1 MYKDVSCAGKL
12 PKIYLDVQN
21 PQQVFSPNM
30 IDVFIG
36 NPTNHML
43 IFTGVAGPGWH
54 ADEDYGGGAEVI
66 INLRTPVVTM
76 VNATAV
82 VGLASIGNG
91 ESDFIFAT
99 DEVAVLPVDGNLE
112 LHACIFVQGDPS
124 DLNRISYQANVIVN
138 IDEPLIT
145 GTIRWDQQYPPTF
158 APPRTDPLFIVQASI
173 EDPLAP
179 PPFITYLPVG
189 IPDSETQAPFPV
201 GGVYS
206 VPYAIK
212 NVPLNSPLYITVDVK
227 ENSFNQPGGSSLIP
241 EQTSGPSLPIT
252 LVPLNMNVTN
262 LDFKLVHEDAPR

>member
-43 IFTGVAGPGWH
+43 IFTGVAAPAWN

-66 INLRTPVVTM
+66 INLHTTVVTM
-76 VNATAV
+76 VNSTAV

-91 ESDFIFAT
+91 ESDFLFST
-99 DEVAVLPVDGNLE
+99 DEIAVLPVDGNLE
-112 LHACIFVQGDPS
+112 LHACINVQGDPS

-145 GTIRWDQQYPPTF
+145 GTIRWDQQYSPTP
-158 APPRTDPLFIVQASI
+158 ALPRTDPLFIVQASI
-173 EDPLAP
+173 VDPLAP
-179 PPFITYLPVG
+179 GPFISYIQVG
-189 IPDSETQAPFPV
+189 IPDSEMQAPFPV
-201 GGVYS
+201 GGVYA

-227 ENSFNQPGGSSLIP
+227 QNSFNQPWGASLSP
-241 EQTSGPSLPIT
+241 QQTSGPSLPIT

-262 LDFKLVHEDAPR
+262 LDFLLVHQDAPK

>member
-1 MYKDVSCAGKL
+1 MYKDVSCVGKV
-12 PKIYLDVQN
+12 PQIHLDVQN

-43 IFTGVAGPGWH
+43 IFSGVAGPNWH

-66 INLRTPVVTM
+66 INLRTPVVNM

-91 ESDFIFAT
+91 ESDFLFAT

-112 LHACIFVQGDPS
+112 LHACVFVQGDPS
-124 DLNRISYQANVIVN
+124 DLDRISYQANVIVN

-145 GTIRWDQQYPPTF
+145 GTIRWKQQYPPTST
-158 APPRTDPLFIVQASI
+158 PPRTDPLFTVQASI
-173 EDPLAP
+173 IDPLATG
-179 PPFITYLPVG
+179 PFIQYLPVG

-212 NVPLNSPLYITVDVK
+212 NVPLNTPLYITVDVK
-227 ENSFNQPGGSSLIP
+227 EYSFNQPGGSSLSP
-241 EQTSGPSLPIT
+241 QQTSGPSLPIT

-262 LDFKLVHEDAPR
+262 LDFELVHQDPPK